1 MAKVLSEKLKMPD
14 NTILVTGGAGF
25 IGSALVRHLVE
36 QTDHQIVNA
45 DFLTYASN
53 QSSLQSITGN
63 PRYHFE
69 HVNICDAQAM
79 SRLFEIYA
87 PNAVLHLASETHV
100 DRSIDSPDIFLQT
113 NVVGTFTLLEVV
125 RSYFNSL
132 SEVLQNQF
140 RFLNV
145 STDEVFGS
153 LGEKGFFRENSPYDP
168 NSPYAASK
176 ASADHF
182 VRSYHHTYGL
192 PVLNTNCSNNYGPY
206 QHPEKLVP
214 TVILKALAGEP
225 IPLYG
230 RGDNIRDWLFVEDH
244 IRGLLTVLDR
254 GAVGNSYNIG
264 TNEEHTNLEMT
275 QSLCAILD
283 ELQPKTRAYA
293 DQIIFVEDRPGH
305 DFRYA
310 IDSSKLRLDLGW
322 QPSESFKSGLLKT
335 VHWYLEHLDWANELV
350 SGEDMNQVGPQV

>member
-1 MAKVLSEKLKMPD
+1 MPD
-14 NTILVTGGAGF
+14 STILVTGGAGF

-36 QTDHQIVNA
+36 HTDHQIVNA
-45 DFLTYASN
+45 DLLTYASS
-53 QSSLQSITGN
+53 QSSLQSINGN

-69 HVNICDAQAM
+69 HVNICDEHAM
-79 SRLFEIYA
+79 NRLFEIYT

-100 DRSIDSPDIFLQT
+100 DRSIDSPNIFVQT
-113 NVVGTFTLLEVV
+113 NVVGTFTLLEVT
-125 RSYFNSL
+125 RSYFNGL
-132 SEVLQNQF
+132 SEARQNQF

-145 STDEVFGS
+145 STDEVFGT
-153 LGEKGFFRENSPYDP
+153 LGPEGFFREDSPYDP

-214 TVILKALAGEP
+214 TVILKAIAGEP

-244 IRGLLTVLDR
+244 VRGLLAVLDR
-254 GAVGNSYNIG
+254 GTVGNSYNIG

-283 ELQPKTRAYA
+283 ELQPKTQTYA
-293 DQIIFVEDRPGH
+293 DQIIFVKDRAGH

-322 QPSESFKSGLLKT
+322 QPSESFESGLLKT
-335 VHWYLEHLDWANELV
+335 VHWYLEHLDWADELV
-350 SGEDMNQVGPQV
+350 SGKDIQQVGPQV

>member
-45 DFLTYASN
+45 DLLTYASN

-69 HVNICDAQAM
+69 HVNICDAQAI

-100 DRSIDSPDIFLQT
+100 DRSIDSPDIFVQT

>member
-45 DFLTYASN
+45 DFLTYAGN

-100 DRSIDSPDIFLQT
+100 DRSIDSPDIFVQT

-153 LGEKGFFRENSPYDP
+153 LGQKGVFRENSPYDP

-192 PVLNTNCSNNYGPY
+192 LVLNTNCSNNYGPY
-206 QHPEKLVP
+206 QHPENLVP

-254 GAVGNSYNIG
+254 GAIGNSYNIG

-322 QPSESFKSGLLKT
+322 KPTESFKSGLLKT

>member
-1 MAKVLSEKLKMPD
+1 
-14 NTILVTGGAGF
+14 
-25 IGSALVRHLVE
+25 
-36 QTDHQIVNA
+36 
-45 DFLTYASN
+45 
-53 QSSLQSITGN
+53 
-63 PRYHFE
+63 
-69 HVNICDAQAM
+69 M

-100 DRSIDSPDIFLQT
+100 DRSIDSPDIFVQT

-322 QPSESFKSGLLKT
+322 QPTESFKSGLLKT

>member
-1 MAKVLSEKLKMPD
+1 MAD
-14 NTILVTGGAGF
+14 TTILVTGGAGF

-53 QSSLQSITGN
+53 QTSLQSVNGN

-69 HVNICDAQAM
+69 HVNICDVQAM
-79 SRLFEIYA
+79 TRLFEIYT
-87 PNAVLHLASETHV
+87 PSAVLHLAAETHV
-100 DRSIDSPDIFLQT
+100 DRSVDSPSLFVQT
-113 NVVGTFTLLEVV
+113 NVVGTFTLLEVA
-125 RSYFNSL
+125 RLYFNGL
-132 SEVLQNQF
+132 SEALQCRF

-153 LGEKGFFRENSPYDP
+153 LGQKGFFHEGSSYGP

-182 VRSYHHTYGL
+182 ARSYHHTYGL

-230 RGDNIRDWLFVEDH
+230 QGDNVRDWLFVEDH
-244 IRGLLTVLDR
+244 VRGLLAVLDR

-264 TNEEHTNLEMT
+264 TNEEQTNLDMT

-283 ELQPKTRAYA
+283 ELQPHPHPYA
-293 DQIIFVEDRPGH
+293 DQIAFVKDRPGH

-310 IDSSKLRLDLGW
+310 IDSSKLREDLGW
-322 QPSESFKSGLLKT
+322 KPSENFESGLRKT
-335 VHWYLEHLDWANELV
+335 VRWYLEHLDWANDLL
-350 SGEDMNQVGPQV
+350 SGQGMDHCETQV

>member
-1 MAKVLSEKLKMPD
+1 MPD

-45 DFLTYASN
+45 DLLTYASN

-69 HVNICDAQAM
+69 HVNICDAQAI

-100 DRSIDSPDIFLQT
+100 DRSIDSPDIFVQT

>member
-1 MAKVLSEKLKMPD
+1 
-14 NTILVTGGAGF
+14 
-25 IGSALVRHLVE
+25 
-36 QTDHQIVNA
+36 
-45 DFLTYASN
+45 
-53 QSSLQSITGN
+53 
-63 PRYHFE
+63 
-69 HVNICDAQAM
+69 M

-100 DRSIDSPDIFLQT
+100 DRSIDSPDIFVQT

-153 LGEKGFFRENSPYDP
+153 LGQKGFFRENSPYDP

-254 GAVGNSYNIG
+254 GAIGNSYNIG

-322 QPSESFKSGLLKT
+322 KPTESFKSGLLKT